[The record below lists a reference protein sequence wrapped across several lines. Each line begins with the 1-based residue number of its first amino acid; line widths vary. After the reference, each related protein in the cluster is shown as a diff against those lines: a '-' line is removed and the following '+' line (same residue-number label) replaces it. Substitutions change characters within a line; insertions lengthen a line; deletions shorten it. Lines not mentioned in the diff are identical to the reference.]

1 MRVSGASA
9 MVSTARN
16 GVRPSLVRLGT
27 AGSTT
32 PATGVE
38 QERQQ
43 HQQHQHGG
51 QMLAPVPEVV
61 FQLVALQS
69 AP

>member
-43 HQQHQHGG
+43 HQQQHGG
-51 QMLAPVPEVV
+51 QMLAPVPKVV
-61 FQLVALQS
+61 FQLVARQS